1 MRNRFNRILSG
12 VLTALLIAGMLSA
25 GVYAADVTDDTVQA
39 VISQLEA
46 IDTLQQMQD
55 TRDDNAIIGKYNVY
69 TTDETVINKHET
81 ARTEYETYIE
91 TMFAARLAAQQ
102 AYDALTAEQQ
112 AQIDSA
118 LVAKLDD
125 ELDTVFKWV
134 TQTLT
139 PRYDEYSFEVV
150 YDKYEYEASNHVG
163 AGWLTES
170 GNVAAGST
178 QIPAIYLLVDT
189 SNGATSWTPDGLYVP
204 GESNYEVVYC
214 CDIDTGLV
222 DGEHYRRVNL
232 EDSSYFGASAAR
244 HIRRIVESSYPYI
257 TVEEMKADLIASGIS
272 QSFVDSLTRSDIIA
286 AVQFAIW
293 TYANA
298 DYDHISDMTR
308 YGSSYD
314 VNANKNL
321 YGDPIHDYT
330 NELWDW
336 WTVAARSTS
345 YDARAEYRVNMLKYY
360 LCNLGEKEADS
371 DEIVITDVN
380 VARADLIPGTDDT
393 YRLGM
398 YVYLDGGSENDDIT
412 ITATSYSTNEDGSVR
427 VTATSGRRVNGDSEY
442 EFTLR
447 AKAGDTIKV
456 EVEGTQYVSKGA
468 YLYEPEG
475 GRGTSQTLVGVSVGP
490 TNVYAEETF
499 TFEEDIEQGIR
510 VYKTSTTDH
519 KPISDIT
526 FSVYRVEPEE
536 GETVGETPTAEEIA
550 KYAVAENLAGSV
562 TTDVSGYAS
571 LALDEGLYLV
581 VEEHNTDK
589 VLEPVDPF
597 YVPIPMAV
605 DSGRVNEDGSVIV
618 EYLNVVSLYPK
629 NTPTPPPDV
638 PPPPPPPPPK
648 VEGSFGI
655 RKYDAEDESILL
667 EGAQFKVYRAATDED
682 TVTETISSGGVE
694 YAVVPMTLNGEEVI
708 LTTGEDGMAV
718 SPMLPCDVY
727 FVVEIKAPAGYNLLE
742 EAVSVRAVPDGVM
755 EMQTISVPNERGVWL
770 PETGGV
776 GTTIFLVAGGVLV
789 LAAVVLLVTKKRMKD
804 NED

>member
-1 MRNRFNRILSG
+1 MRNRFKRILSG

-25 GVYAADVTDDTVQA
+25 GVYAADVTDDAVQA

-55 TRDDNAIIGKYNVY
+55 TRSTGGINWNKYNVY
-69 TTDETVINKHET
+69 TTNEEQINMHESL
-81 ARTEYETYIE
+81 RTEYETYV
-91 TMFAARLAAQQ
+91 TAMFAARLAAQQ
-102 AYDALTAEQQ
+102 AYDALSAEQQ
-112 AQIDSA
+112 AQIDPA
-118 LVAKLDD
+118 LVDKLDD
-125 ELDTVFKWV
+125 TLDTVFDWGTRSLV
-134 TQTLT
+134 
-139 PRYDEYSFEVV
+139 PRYDEYAYEVV
-150 YDKYEYEASNHVG
+150 YDSGLCYETSNHIG
-163 AGWLTES
+163 AGYINSEGNLVATE
-170 GNVAAGST
+170 
-178 QIPAIYLLVDT
+178 IPATFLLVDT
-189 SNGATSWTPDGLYVP
+189 SDGATSWTPDGLYVP

-214 CDIDTGLV
+214 CDIATGLV
-222 DGEHYRRVNL
+222 DGEHYKRVNL
-232 EDSSYFGASAAR
+232 EDSNYYSASVAR
-244 HIRRIVESSYPYI
+244 HIRKIVESSYPYI
-257 TVEEMKADLIASGIS
+257 TVEEMKANLVASGIS

-293 TYANA
+293 AYANA
-298 DYDHISDMTR
+298 YEDHISDMTR
-308 YGSSYD
+308 YGATYD
-314 VNANKNL
+314 VTRNSEN
-321 YGDPIHDYT
+321 YMDPIHDYT

-336 WTVAARSTS
+336 WMVGTGSAS
-345 YDARAEYRVNMLKYY
+345 YDARAEYRVNMLVYY

-510 VYKTSTTDH
+510 IYKASTTDH

-526 FSVYRVEPEE
+526 FSVYCVEPEE

-550 KYAVAENLAGSV
+550 KYAVPENLAGSV
-562 TTDVSGYAS
+562 TTDVSGYAR

-605 DSGRVNEDGSVIV
+605 DSGRVSEDGSVIV

-638 PPPPPPPPPK
+638 PPPPPPPPPN

-655 RKYDAEDESILL
+655 QKYDAEDESILL

>member
-1 MRNRFNRILSG
+1 MRNAVRKILSG
-12 VLTALLIAGMLSA
+12 FLAVLLMAGLLSV
-25 GVYAADVTDDTVQA
+25 GVLAADTTEDPVQA
-39 VISQLEA
+39 VIDQLEA

-55 TRDDNAIIGKYNVY
+55 KRRETIRNWDKYNVY
-69 TTDETVINKHET
+69 TTDESIINRHET
-81 ARTEYETYIE
+81 ARAEYETYVD

-112 AQIDSA
+112 SQIDPT

-125 ELDTVFKWV
+125 ELDTVFDWR
-134 TQTLT
+134 TRTLV
-139 PRYDEYSFEVV
+139 PRYDEYSYEVV
-150 YDKYEYEASNHVG
+150 YDSGLCYETSNHIG
-163 AGWLTES
+163 AGYINSKGSLTGTE
-170 GNVAAGST
+170 
-178 QIPAIYLLVDT
+178 IPAMFLLVDT
-189 SNGATSWTPDGLYVP
+189 ADGATSWTPDGLYVP

-214 CDIDTGLV
+214 CDIQTGLK
-222 DGEHYRRVNL
+222 DGEHYKRVNL
-232 EDSSYFGASAAR
+232 EDSSYYDPATAR
-244 HIRRIVESSYPYI
+244 HIRKIVESSYPYI
-257 TVEEMKADLIASGIS
+257 TLDEMKDDLLAAGMS
-272 QSFVDSLTRSDIIA
+272 QAFVDSVNRSDVIA

-293 TYANA
+293 AYANA
-298 DYDHISDMTR
+298 YDDYISDMTR
-308 YGSSYD
+308 YGATYD
-314 VNANKNL
+314 VTRNAEG
-321 YGDPIHDYT
+321 YMDPIHDYT

-336 WTVAARSTS
+336 WMVGTGSAS

-371 DEIVITDVN
+371 DEIVITDVD
-380 VARADLIPGTDDT
+380 VARADLVPGTDDT

-412 ITATSYSTNEDGSVR
+412 ITATSYSTNEDGSLS

-447 AKAGDTIKV
+447 AKVGDTIKV

-475 GRGTSQTLVGVSVGP
+475 GRGTSQTLVGVSMGS

-510 VYKTSTTDH
+510 IYKTSTTDH

-536 GETVGETPTAEEIA
+536 GETVGETPSAEEIA

-562 TTDVSGYAS
+562 KTDVSGYAS

-589 VLEPVDPF
+589 VLKPVDPF

-638 PPPPPPPPPK
+638 PPPSPPPPPR
-648 VEGSFGI
+648 VEGNFGV
-655 RKYDAEDESILL
+655 RKHDAEDNTILL
-667 EGAQFKVYRAATDED
+667 EGAQFKVYRAATEED
-682 TVTETISSGGVE
+682 TVTETVTSEGVE
-694 YAVVPMTLNGEEVI
+694 YAVVPVTVNGAEVI
-708 LTTGEDGMAV
+708 LTTGKDGTAV
-718 SPMLPCDVY
+718 SPMLPCGVY
-727 FVVEIKAPAGYNLLE
+727 FVVETKAPSGYNLLE
-742 EAVSVRAVPDGVM
+742 EAVSVMVSPSGVM
-755 EMQTISVPNERGVWL
+755 EMQTVSIANERGVWL
-770 PETGGV
+770 PETGGI
-776 GTTIFLVAGGVLV
+776 GTTIFMVAGGVLV
-789 LAAVVLLVTKKRMKD
+789 LAAVVLLVTKKRMKGS
-804 NED
+804 ED

>member
-1 MRNRFNRILSG
+1 MRNAVRKILSG
-12 VLTALLIAGMLSA
+12 FLAVLLMAGLLSV
-25 GVYAADVTDDTVQA
+25 GVFAADEAEDPVQA
-39 VISQLEA
+39 VVDQLEA

-55 TRDDNAIIGKYNVY
+55 KRDDNAISGKYNVY
-69 TTDETVINKHET
+69 TTDEAVINQHES
-81 ARTEYETYIE
+81 ARAEYETYVDS
-91 TMFAARLAAQQ
+91 MFAARLAARQ

-112 AQIDSA
+112 AQIDPA

-125 ELDTVFKWV
+125 ELDTVFKWI

-163 AGWLTES
+163 AGWLDEN
-170 GNVAAGST
+170 GKVAAGST

-189 SNGATSWTPDGLYVP
+189 AGGATSWTPSGRYVP
-204 GESNYEVVYC
+204 GESNYEAVYC
-214 CDIDTGLV
+214 CDIDTCLA
-222 DGEHYRRVNL
+222 DGQHYKRVNL
-232 EDSSYFGASAAR
+232 EDSSYYGPSAAR
-244 HIRRIVESSYPYI
+244 HIRKIVESSYPYI
-257 TVEEMKADLIASGIS
+257 TLDEMKSNLLAAGMS
-272 QSFVDSLTRSDIIA
+272 QTFVDSLTRSDIIA

-298 DYDHISDMTR
+298 DIPHISDMTR

-314 VNANKNL
+314 VDANKNL
-321 YGDPIHDYT
+321 YGNPIHDYT

-371 DEIVITDVN
+371 DEIVITDVD

-412 ITATSYSTNEDGSVR
+412 ITATSYSTNEDGSLS

-447 AKAGDTIKV
+447 AKAGDTVKI
-456 EVEGTQYVSKGA
+456 EVEGTQYVTEGA
-468 YLYEPEG
+468 YLYVPEG
-475 GRGTSQTLVGVSVGP
+475 GRGTSQALVGVSMGS

-510 VYKTSTTDH
+510 IYKTSTTDH

-536 GETVGETPTAEEIA
+536 GETIGETPSAEEIA

-562 TTDVSGYAS
+562 KTDVSGYAS

-589 VLEPVDPF
+589 VLKPVDPF

-638 PPPPPPPPPK
+638 PPPPPPPPPR
-648 VEGSFGI
+648 VEGNFGI
-655 RKYDAEDESILL
+655 RKHDAEDNTILL
-667 EGAQFKVYRAATDED
+667 EGAQFKVYRAATEED
-682 TVTETISSGGVE
+682 TVTETVTSEGVE
-694 YAVVPMTLNGEEVI
+694 YAVVPVTVNGAEVI
-708 LTTGEDGMAV
+708 LTTGKDGTAV
-718 SPMLPCDVY
+718 SPMLPCGVY
-727 FVVEIKAPAGYNLLE
+727 FVVETKAPNGYNLLE
-742 EAVSVRAVPDGVM
+742 EAVSVMVSPSGVM
-755 EMQTISVPNERGVWL
+755 EMQTVSIANERGVWL
-770 PETGGV
+770 PETGGI
-776 GTTIFLVAGGVLV
+776 GTTIFMVAGGVLV

-804 NED
+804 SED